1 MHPKIVLVITDRE
14 SNAQIKPWKVDLL
27 EIRVDLFKRWDL
39 DHVRGQILSRKK
51 LKIPLLLTVRNQKKE
66 GAAVN
71 WSNNR
76 KRQIL
81 QMALP
86 LVNIVDIELSSPLLK
101 ETLWYTNRLKKKV
114 IVSIH
119 DFNRT
124 PSHLEDIFKKALKT
138 GADMIKIAAKANS
151 FNDVFRMVE
160 FTYAYRQ
167 HRLITASMGSWGKI
181 SRLILAAAGSLYTYT
196 FLHKPTALGQI
207 DVKTL
212 RAHLKFYYP

>member
-14 SNAQIKPWKVDLL
+14 SNSQIKPWNADLL
-27 EIRVDLFKRWDL
+27 EIRVDLFKKWGL
-39 DHVRGQILSRKK
+39 DHVRRQILSRKK
-51 LKIPLLLTVRNQKKE
+51 LKVPLLLTIRNQKKE
-66 GAAVN
+66 GAAIN
-71 WSNNR
+71 WSNDR

-81 QMALP
+81 RMALP
-86 LVNIVDIELSSPLLK
+86 LVNMVDIELSSPLL
-101 ETLWYTNRLKKKV
+101 EEILLYAHGLKKKV

-124 PSHLEDIFKKALKT
+124 PSHLEDIFKKALRT
-138 GADMIKIAAKANS
+138 GADMIKIAAQANS

-160 FTYAYRQ
+160 FTHGHRQ
-167 HRLITASMGSWGKI
+167 HRLMTASMGSWGKI
-181 SRLILAAAGSLYTYT
+181 SRLILPAAGSLYTYT
-196 FLHKPTALGQI
+196 FLHKPTAPGQI